1 MKGTHLVATLVALAL
16 ALAPAS
22 CGGEDSQEASAPE
35 AGTSTAGQTDPPNEP
50 TTGSD
55 RSESGDVAKGSG
67 GSGVADAERAAPS
80 ERASEQG
87 NGKAEPPQD
96 SPAGSGNDQ
105 EPKPKPKT
113 AAEGVANLSP
123 SERRALHKDLY
134 QQGQKLCYAY
144 GPKELAKEFRLT
156 GNDPETI
163 AAQYARIYEAA
174 APTLILPYQQ
184 GCMAGFRKFAR
195 NPPKR

>member
-1 MKGTHLVATLVALAL
+1 VRGTHLVATLVALAL
-16 ALAPAS
+16 ALATAS

-35 AGTSTAGQTDPPNEP
+35 AGTSTAAQTDPPSEP
-50 TTGSD
+50 SNGPD
-55 RSESGDVAKGSG
+55 RSQSGDVAKGSG

-80 ERASEQG
+80 ERTPEQG
-87 NGKAEPPQD
+87 NGKAEAPED
-96 SPAGSGNDQ
+96 SPAGSGNQ
-105 EPKPKPKT
+105 ESKRKPKT

-134 QQGQKLCYAY
+134 EQGRTLCYAY
-144 GPKELAKEFRLT
+144 GPKELAKSFNLT
-156 GNDPETI
+156 GSNPETI

>member
-22 CGGEDSQEASAPE
+22 CGGDDGQEASAPE
-35 AGTSTAGQTDPPNEP
+35 AGTSTAAQADSPSEP
-50 TTGSD
+50 STGSD
-55 RSESGDVAKGSG
+55 RSESGDVAKGNG

-80 ERASEQG
+80 ERAPEQG
-87 NGKAEPPQD
+87 NGKAEAPKD
-96 SPAGSGNDQ
+96 SPAGKRQQQ
-105 EPKPKPKT
+105 ESKPKPKT
-113 AAEGVANLSP
+113 PAEGVANLSP

-134 QQGQKLCYAY
+134 QQGQKFCYAY
-144 GPKELAKEFRLT
+144 GPKELAKSFNLT
-156 GNDPETI
+156 GNDPQTI

-184 GCMAGFRKFAR
+184 GCLAGFRKFAR
-195 NPPKR
+195 NPPKS